1 LAGQDSI
8 ALPFAA
14 AGAEILT
21 AAIASSFPRA
31 LAGAAFKSPQEGV
44 ATESSLHS
52 HQS

>member
-14 AGAEILT
+14 VGAEILI
-21 AAIASSFPRA
+21 AAIASSSPRV
-31 LAGAAFKSPQEGV
+31 LAVAAFESPQEGV